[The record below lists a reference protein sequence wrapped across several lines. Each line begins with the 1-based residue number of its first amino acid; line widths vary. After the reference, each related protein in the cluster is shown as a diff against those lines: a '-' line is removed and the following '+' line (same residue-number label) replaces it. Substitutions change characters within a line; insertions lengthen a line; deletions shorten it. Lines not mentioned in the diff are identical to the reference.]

1 MSEVVNQA
9 DGLKDM
15 VNSSPVQVISI
26 TGGKGGVGK
35 TSTSI
40 NIAYGLS
47 QMGKKVLLFDADL
60 GLSNVDVLL
69 GLQPHL
75 TIANVMNG
83 ECSLEETILEGPG
96 GIKIIPAASGIQK
109 MADLNSLELSG
120 LIQAFSELAQNVD
133 VFLVDTAAGI
143 SNQVISFI
151 RACQENIVVVCDE
164 PSSITD
170 AYALIKVLNQRYQ
183 HRSFK
188 ILSNMI
194 RTQQE
199 GENIFYK
206 LKNATDRF
214 LEINL
219 QYIGSV
225 PYDDNMRHAIQNQTA
240 VVEAYPNS
248 KSSMAYKRLVRRI
261 ADWPI
266 AASPQG
272 HISFF
277 LERLIENSREL
288 AHE

>member
-1 MSEVVNQA
+1 MSDVVNQA
-9 DGLKDM
+9 DSLIDM
-15 VNSSPVQVISI
+15 VKTSPVQVISV

-40 NIAYGLS
+40 NIAVGLS
-47 QMGKKVLLFDADL
+47 EMGKKVLLFDADL

-69 GLQPHL
+69 GLQPQN
-75 TIANVMNG
+75 TIADVMNG
-83 ECSLEETILEGPG
+83 NCSLEEIMIQGPA
-96 GIKIIPAASGIQK
+96 GIQIIPAASGIQK
-109 MADLNSLELSG
+109 MADLTSFELSG

-133 VFLVDTAAGI
+133 VLLVDTAAGI
-143 SNQVISFI
+143 SNQVLSFI

-170 AYALIKVLNQRYQ
+170 AYALIKVLNQRYK
-183 HRSFK
+183 HRTFK
-188 ILSNMI
+188 ILANMI

-225 PYDDNMRHAIQNQTA
+225 PFDDNLRHAIQNRSA
-240 VVEAYPNS
+240 VIEAYPNS
-248 KSSMAYKRLVRRI
+248 KSAMAYKRLTRRI

-266 AASPQG
+266 ANSPQG

-277 LERLIENSREL
+277 LERLVENSREL
-288 AHE
+288 AYE